1 MEGTS
6 QANESQPRL
15 LIVAEGAIPTG
26 FARVA
31 TSLFARLQR
40 HFEICQLA
48 PHFLPSDRPAD
59 VPPWPIASLPSPDE
73 PQGEQRIQE
82 AIASVRADIVW
93 ILADIQIVREYV
105 RLLDPLRR
113 RQGIVVVAYCPIDL
127 TPLPQELVA
136 PLACLDALVAYTEYG
151 RAALEAALPLEAR
164 TDIASWLQA
173 IPHGVDTA
181 TFFPIE
187 RAEARQTLLGEGHED
202 DFIVLNANRNQ
213 PRKRIDITVRA
224 FARFARDKADNVRLH
239 LHMGLRD
246 RGWDIRELVRR
257 YGLEERVI
265 YTTDQ
270 AALPF
275 VDDDAL
281 RLIYNAADVGVN
293 TATTEGWGMV
303 AFEHAATEAAQILP
317 GHSVFAELW
326 GDAAWLVPP
335 RLSLNTPDGLFVEHY
350 VGEEDIADALE
361 TLYADEGRRREMA
374 TAARLRAT
382 QPSYSW
388 ENIALRWKSL
398 FDALLSRRS
407 RRSSGMH
414 P

>member
-1 MEGTS
+1 MPH
-6 QANESQPRL
+6 ANESRPRL
-15 LIVAEGAIPTG
+15 LVVAEGAIPTG

-31 TSLFARLQR
+31 ASLFARLQH
-40 HFEICQLA
+40 HFEIHQLT
-48 PHFLPSDRPAD
+48 PHPLPSDRPAD
-59 VPPWPIASLPSPDE
+59 VPPWPIAALPGTDE
-73 PQGEQRIQE
+73 PQGEQRILE
-82 AIASVRADIVW
+82 AIAGVRAHIVW

-105 RLLDPLRR
+105 RLLEPLRQS
-113 RQGIVVVAYCPIDL
+113 QGIAIVAYCPIDL
-127 TPLPQELVA
+127 TPLPHELIA
-136 PLACLDALVAYTEYG
+136 PLARLDALVAYTEYG
-151 RAALEAALPLEAR
+151 REALAAALPTEAR
-164 TDIASWLQA
+164 SDLKSWLLA

-181 TFFPIE
+181 TFFPID
-187 RAEARQTLLGEGHED
+187 RTEARRTLLGEGHAD

-224 FARFARDKADNVRLH
+224 FARFAQGKADNVRLH

-246 RGWDIRELVRR
+246 RGWDIRELISR

-303 AFEHAATEAAQILP
+303 AFEHAATGAAQILP

-326 GDAAWLVPP
+326 GNAAWLVPP
-335 RLSLNTPDGLFVEHY
+335 RLSLNTPDGLFLEHY

-361 TLYADEGRRREMA
+361 TLYADKGRRHEMA
-374 TAARLRAT
+374 TAARIRAT

-388 ENIALRWKSL
+388 ENIALRWKGL